1 VPLEVAILGGCKFE
15 ACGVGFESFLLP
27 LSGGSDFGVP
37 QGSEGTLMTQ
47 HLDGTLKQLLV
58 DIR

>member
-1 VPLEVAILGGCKFE
+1 MPLEVAILGGCKFE

-37 QGSEGTLMTQ
+37 QGSEGTLMIQ
-47 HLDGTLKQLLV
+47 HLDGTLATSC
-58 DIR
+58 